1 MVKAKNYFGLLLAL
15 MLPSALTAAGQQP
28 PDQHHNHQQRV
39 DGVNERGDHAMG
51 FSHEKTTHHFRLT
64 ADGGAIEVTTN
75 DPDDAASRE
84 QIKAHLSHIAKMF
97 KDGDFSAPMFI
108 HGEAPAGV
116 PVMKR
121 LKADI
126 TYTFE
131 AIEFGGR
138 VRIAT
143 ANAEAV
149 EAIHG
154 FMLYQIKD
162 HQTGDSL
169 EVDKQVSTTTYYT
182 CTGREATVSALVL
195 GVRTLIN
202 IRGFVNSGYHL
213 SPYICYYPAS
223 YGRAKPQS
231 FSIT

>member
-15 MLPSALTAAGQQP
+15 ALPFVLAARTQQSA
-28 PDQHHNHQQRV
+28 DQHHNHPQRV

-64 ADGGAIEVTTN
+64 ADGGAIEVTAN
-75 DPDDAASRE
+75 DPNDAASQE
-84 QIKAHLSHIAKMF
+84 QIRTHLSHIAKLF

-116 PVMKR
+116 PAMKR

-126 TYTFE
+126 SYTFE
-131 AIEFGGR
+131 RSERGGR

-149 EAIHG
+149 EAIHE
-154 FMLYQIKD
+154 FLRYQIKD

-169 EVDKQVSTTTYYT
+169 ETEKVASIGGDHSCSSMKGTCPFAAASRATDK
-182 CTGREATVSALVL
+182 
-195 GVRTLIN
+195 
-202 IRGFVNSGYHL
+202 
-213 SPYICYYPAS
+213 
-223 YGRAKPQS
+223 
-231 FSIT
+231 